1 MASLPAA
8 ASAADRVRALRA
20 HLSAEGLQ
28 ACLIPSSDP
37 HLSEYLPEHWQARAW
52 ASGFTGSAGSLLV
65 TGDFAGLWTD
75 SRYWT
80 QAEAQLRG
88 SGIALMRAG
97 QAEVPEPLDWLLAHL
112 PRGARVAA
120 DGRVLDLA
128 TARRWRA
135 GLEAAGIG
143 LELARDPVGAVWSDR
158 PALPDAAVYEHR
170 PPHACRSRA
179 DNLAAVRAGMREH
192 GARWLLLSTLDDIA
206 WLLNLRGADVPYNP
220 VFLAHALVGLD
231 DLRLYVAPGKI
242 GADLGGVLRGEGVVL
257 RSYAELAGDLEAL
270 PEGAPLMVDPLR
282 VTAGTLAHAPRA
294 SLIEAAN
301 PSQMLKALKTGAEAA
316 NIRRA
321 MEQDG
326 AALCEFFAGFEAALA
341 AGERITELDVD
352 TRITAARAR
361 RPDFVSPSFATI
373 AGFNANGAM
382 PHYQATPQSHAVIE
396 GDGLLLID
404 SGGQYLGGTT
414 DITRVVPVG
423 RPSQAQLADFTVVLR
438 AHIALAMARFPEG
451 VPSPA
456 LDTVARMPLWREG
469 LDYGHGT
476 GHGVGYFLNVHEGPQ
491 SIAVRA
497 RPRPEQA
504 MRAGMVTSNEPGL
517 YREGQ
522 WGIRIE
528 NLVLAVEAE
537 RTAFGHFLRFET
549 LTLCPIDTR
558 CVLPDALSADER
570 GWLDDY
576 HAMVRARLLPWV
588 DGPARDWLLAR
599 TERL

>member
-1 MASLPAA
+1 MP
-8 ASAADRVRALRA
+8 AADRVRALRA
-20 HLSAEGLQ
+20 QLRAEGLQ
-28 ACLIPSSDP
+28 ACLIPSADP
-37 HLSEYLPEHWQARAW
+37 HLSEYLPEHWQARVW

-65 TGDFAGLWTD
+65 TDEFAGLWTD

-97 QAEVPEPLDWLLAHL
+97 QAEVPEPLDWALAHL

-120 DGRVLDLA
+120 DGRVLDLG
-128 TARRWRA
+128 TARRWRT
-135 GLEAAGIG
+135 GLEAAGLE
-143 LELARDPVGAVWSDR
+143 LELARDPVGAVWTDR
-158 PALPDAAVYEHR
+158 PALPAAPVYEHL

-179 DNLAAVRAGMREH
+179 DNLAAVRAGMRDH
-192 GARWLLLSTLDDIA
+192 AAQWLLLSTLDDIA

-220 VFLAHALVGLD
+220 VFLAHVLVGLD
-231 DLRLYVAPGKI
+231 EARLYVATGKI
-242 GADLGGVLRGEGVVL
+242 GEGLAHVLHGDGVALRGYDEI
-257 RSYAELAGDLEAL
+257 ACDLAAL
-270 PEGAPLMVDPLR
+270 PEGAPLMVDPAR

-294 SLIEAAN
+294 RLIEAAN
-301 PSQMLKALKTGAEAA
+301 PSQMLKALKTSAEAA

-341 AGERITELDVD
+341 AGKRITELDVD
-352 TRITAARAR
+352 ERITAARAR
-361 RPDFVSPSFATI
+361 RRDFVSPSFATI

-382 PHYQATPQSHAVIE
+382 PHYQATPQSHAALE

-423 RPSQAQLADFTVVLR
+423 RPSRAQLADFTAVLR
-438 AHIALAMARFPEG
+438 AHIALALARFPDG
-451 VPSPA
+451 TPSPA

-504 MRAGMVTSNEPGL
+504 MRVGMVTSNEPGL

-528 NLVLAVEAE
+528 NLVLAVEGE
-537 RTAFGHFLRFET
+537 RTAFGHFLCFET

-558 CVLPDALSADER
+558 CVLPGALSAEEL
-570 GWLDDY
+570 GWLNDY
-576 HAMVRARLLPWV
+576 HALVRARLLPWV
-588 DGPARDWLLAR
+588 EGPARDWLLAR

>member
-1 MASLPAA
+1 MASSSEAPAA
-8 ASAADRVRALRA
+8 GRVQALRA
-20 HLSAEGLQ
+20 HLRAEGLH
-28 ACLIPSSDP
+28 ACLIPSADP

-65 TGDFAGLWTD
+65 AGEFAGLWTD
-75 SRYWT
+75 SRYWA
-80 QAEAQLRG
+80 QAEVQLQG

-97 QAEVPEPLDWLLAHL
+97 QAGVPDPLDWILAHL

-120 DGRVLDLA
+120 DGRVLDLG
-128 TARRWRA
+128 TARRWRE
-135 GLEAAGIG
+135 GLEAAGMA
-143 LELARDPVGAVWSDR
+143 LELGRDPVGPVWAGR
-158 PALPDAAVYEHR
+158 PSLPAAPVYEHR

-179 DNLAAVRAGMREH
+179 DNLAAVREAMRSQAAG
-192 GARWLLLSTLDDIA
+192 WLLLSTLDDIA
-206 WLLNLRGADVPYNP
+206 WLFNLRGADVSYNP
-220 VFLAHALVGLD
+220 VFLAHALVAAD
-231 DLRLYVAPGKI
+231 EARLYIAPGKI
-242 GADLGGVLRGEGVVL
+242 DGALARILRDDGVVL
-257 RSYAELAGDLEAL
+257 RGYGDLAADLEAL
-270 PEGAPLMVDPLR
+270 PEGAALMVDPAR
-282 VTAGTLAHAPRA
+282 VTAGTVACAPQAR
-294 SLIEAAN
+294 LIEAAN
-301 PSQMLKALKTGAEAA
+301 PSQLLKALKTEAEAA

-438 AHIALAMARFPEG
+438 AHIALAMARFPDG
-451 VPSPA
+451 VASPS
-456 LDTVARMPLWREG
+456 LDVVARMPLWRAG

-517 YREGQ
+517 YRDGQ

-528 NLVLAVEAE
+528 NLILAIEDG
-537 RTAFGHFLRFET
+537 RTPFGDFLRFET

-576 HAMVRARLLPWV
+576 HAMVRERLLPWV
-588 DGPARDWLLAR
+588 DGAARDWLLAR